1 MSKLYL
7 SFDPL
12 TPAFAKRL
20 GPQYEK
26 ITKDTKTEIRIG
38 FMASVFVAFMPFPYC
53 DLGPTARQVMKPL
66 TLIFLGVFFTMSST
80 IAATESAV
88 TYRSIHVEDLD
99 IFYRESGPKDGPTI
113 LCLHGLPSSS
123 RMFQPLLESNLSNN
137 YHLIAPDYPGFG
149 HSSWPS
155 PKEFTYTFDSLA
167 KVMEDFA
174 DELHLSRYTL
184 FLQDYGGP
192 VGFRMA
198 LAHPDKI
205 QAMIIQNAVSHEEG
219 LSSLWA
225 VRRAFWEDRAA
236 HEAEVRANLLSLE
249 ATKKRHIGTS
259 PDLSLYDPDLW
270 VDEHYFL
277 NQPGQADIQLDLFYD
292 YQNNVKSYPKWQQWL
307 RDHQPPMLV
316 LWGKYDTSFTVAGA
330 EAYHRDNPHAE
341 VHILDAGHFAMDL
354 KAGEIIQLTEAFM
367 KEHSLRSEK

>member
-1 MSKLYL
+1 
-7 SFDPL
+7 
-12 TPAFAKRL
+12 
-20 GPQYEK
+20 
-26 ITKDTKTEIRIG
+26 
-38 FMASVFVAFMPFPYC
+38 
-53 DLGPTARQVMKPL
+53 MKSL
-66 TLIFLGVFFTMSST
+66 TLIFLEILFTMSST
-80 IAATESAV
+80 IAATETAV
-88 TYRSIHVEDLD
+88 TYQSIRVDNLD
-99 IFYRESGPKDGPTI
+99 IFYRESGPKDGPVI
-113 LCLHGLPSSS
+113 FLLHGLPSSS
-123 RMFQPLLESNLSNN
+123 RMYQALLESNLNDN

-149 HSSWPS
+149 HSSWPN
-155 PKEFTYTFDSLA
+155 PKEFAYTFDSLA
-167 KVMEDFA
+167 KVMQDFA
-174 DELHLSRYTL
+174 DQLHLSRYTL

-198 LAHPDKI
+198 LAHSDKI

-236 HEAEVRANLLSLE
+236 HEAEVRTNLLSLE
-249 ATKKRHIGTS
+249 ATKKRHLGTS
-259 PDLSLYDPDLW
+259 PDVSLYNPDLW
-270 VDEHYFL
+270 VDEYYFL

-316 LWGKYDTSFTVAGA
+316 VWGKYDTSFTVAGA
-330 EAYHRDNPHAE
+330 EAYHRDDPRAE

-367 KEHSLRSEK
+367 KGLSLRSEK